1 MPTPR
6 IPVDVDRF
14 TRVAEVS
21 TETAYALLASTRTR
35 IVLHVLST
43 SGPRSSLE
51 GLATAVARLDPEAS
65 PTSARISLV
74 HVVLPKL
81 EAHGI
86 LEYELGEEAVHL
98 DGPIVGLEEPIGTA
112 PDATGEDGRGP
123 TTRTDTRTPTTGSDG
138 PGSIDARDPKK

>member
-1 MPTPR
+1 MPPPR

-35 IVLHVLST
+35 IVLHVLSA
-43 SGPRSSLE
+43 SGPRPSLE
-51 GLATAVARLDPEAS
+51 RLATAVARLDPDGS
-65 PTSARISLV
+65 PTAARISLV

-81 EAHGI
+81 EANGV
-86 LEYELGEEAVHL
+86 LEYELREESVHL

-112 PDATGEDGRGP
+112 PEATADEGRGP
-123 TTRTDTRTPTTGSDG
+123 ATRSGSRTPTTGSDG
-138 PGSIDARDPKK
+138 PGSIDACDPKK

>member
-35 IVLHVLST
+35 IALHVLST
-43 SGPRSSLE
+43 AGPRSSLE
-51 GLATAVARLDPEAS
+51 RLATAVARLDPEGS

-81 EAHGI
+81 EANSI
-86 LEYELGEEAVHL
+86 LKYELREESVHL

-112 PDATGEDGRGP
+112 PEAMGDEGGGP
-123 TTRTDTRTPTTGSDG
+123 VTRSGSRTTTTGSDG